1 MAARV
6 IYHDFENHK
15 QTLSPQY
22 DPALLAIIEIIR
34 DGLIRDSHVRLSQFG
49 TFRLK
54 WGKPGKGKHPMT
66 GETITWPAQ
75 PRITFTAAKHLREQV
90 EPNPA
95 PLIPIENDT
104 ASQLPQTNT
113 PEIRDTTELKDNKKN
128 IPVLKDSP
136 DVIAATKII
145 STIESKPEQEII
157 QETEEY
163 IPEKYQPQQEPELG
177 FVVDDFYDEE
187 VIPEANTEATRQTGK
202 KTFPTKKVILG
213 AGMLALIPVII
224 MMLQA
229 EFSQDVTTQ
238 TSSRIPVPQNIQRNI
253 SPAATTPAQT
263 NFMTPEQ
270 TVLAEELNIES
281 QEDNV
286 STAINDSTQTTR
298 TDTPPDTVT
307 HYLAP
312 QVHTIEKNDNLWRLA
327 EKYLGDAYLW
337 PNIYRANLRT
347 LDNPDKLIS
356 GKQIVIPGL
365 QNPHDSLSDNDSQL
379 TAKSYFLLY
388 EYFNDKKSENAH
400 HFLTGAKKYD
410 AEWLKQQKLSISR
423 KHHKYIS

>member
-163 IPEKYQPQQEPELG
+163 IPEKYQAQQEPELG
-177 FVVDDFYDEE
+177 YVVDDLYDEEE
-187 VIPEANTEATRQTGK
+187 VIPAVNTEATQQTGK

-312 QVHTIEKNDNLWRLA
+312 QVHTIEKMTTC
-327 EKYLGDAYLW
+327 GDWQKNTWAM
-337 PNIYRANLRT
+337 PIYGQTYIAPICARWT
-347 LDNPDKLIS
+347 I
-356 GKQIVIPGL
+356 
-365 QNPHDSLSDNDSQL
+365 L
-379 TAKSYFLLY
+379 TS
-388 EYFNDKKSENAH
+388 
-400 HFLTGAKKYD
+400 
-410 AEWLKQQKLSISR
+410 
-423 KHHKYIS
+423 

>member
-15 QTLSPQY
+15 QALLPQY

-95 PLIPIENDT
+95 PIIHIENEPTDQET
-104 ASQLPQTNT
+104 QTNT
-113 PEIRDTTELKDNKKN
+113 PESIELKKDERQQQQENR
-128 IPVLKDSP
+128 PVLKNSP
-136 DVIAATKII
+136 DVISAANNV
-145 STIESKPEQEII
+145 SAMESKPEQAIM
-157 QETEEY
+157 QATEEY
-163 IPEKYQPQQEPELG
+163 IPEKYQQHQEPTQDSVADE
-177 FVVDDFYDEE
+177 FYIEE
-187 VIPEANTEATRQTGK
+187 IGPEENSEVTQKTGE
-202 KTFPTKKVILG
+202 KTFPTKNVILG
-213 AGMLALIPVII
+213 AGMLALIPAII
-224 MMLQA
+224 MLLQA
-229 EFSQDVTTQ
+229 EFTQNVNIQTRSTTPQ
-238 TSSRIPVPQNIQRNI
+238 TQKIQRNI

-263 NFMTPEQ
+263 NFVTPEQ
-270 TVLAEELNIES
+270 VLLPEALKIES
-281 QEDNV
+281 QENNALIALNDNTPTNID
-286 STAINDSTQTTR
+286 TA
-298 TDTPPDTVT
+298 T
-307 HYLAP
+307 HYLSP
-312 QVHTIEKNDNLWRLA
+312 QVHTIEKNDNLWQLA

-347 LDNPDKLIS
+347 LDNPDKLTL

-365 QNPHDSLSDNDSQL
+365 QNSHDDLSDNDRLL

-388 EYFNDKKSENAH
+388 EYFSDEKSPNAH

-410 AEWLKQQKLSISR
+410 AQWLKQQKLSISR
-423 KHHKYIS
+423 KHRKYIY